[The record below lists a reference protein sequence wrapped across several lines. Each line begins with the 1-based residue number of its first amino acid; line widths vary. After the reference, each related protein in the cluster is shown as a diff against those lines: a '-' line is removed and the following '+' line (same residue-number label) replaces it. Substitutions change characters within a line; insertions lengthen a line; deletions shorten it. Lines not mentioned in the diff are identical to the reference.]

1 MKMRR
6 FFAPTMSQALK
17 QVRREQG
24 GAAVILSQR
33 KVEGGVEVVSAGDP
47 DAVSAESEA
56 ERAPT
61 AAKRIPPSAFQQR
74 PVEEHINPG
83 VGAVADETTGSHE
96 VVALR
101 SEMQQMRTM
110 MEQHLSLV
118 NRVAP
123 LRGDPKQAWL
133 LERLSEIGIAQDV
146 CQQIW
151 EAVAEEEP
159 DQHWRKALGWMEATL
174 PMGEDHILQRGGV
187 IALVGPT
194 GVGKTTMAAKL
205 AARYALRNGTDRVAL
220 VTTDSYRIGAQEQL
234 RAFGQLI
241 GVPVC
246 AVSEV
251 SELHDT
257 LKGLTD
263 RDLVIVDTAG
273 LSQRDMHLL
282 EQLALLRTGEINIDP
297 YLVIAANA
305 QESALN
311 EAVSIFNRIDLKG
324 AILSKLDEGGALGPA
339 LSVLLRHHLPLHYL
353 GDGQRVPEDLQVAR
367 GSDLVDRL
375 VSQKRVAENH
385 AVAAEFQGQ
394 RHLHIV
400 G

>member
-33 KVEGGVEVVSAGDP
+33 KVEGGVEVVSAVDP
-47 DAVSAESEA
+47 DAVEQTAELRTE
-56 ERAPT
+56 
-61 AAKRIPPSAFQQR
+61 KRIPPAAFQQR
-74 PVEEHINPG
+74 PAEESRTVASSPND
-83 VGAVADETTGSHE
+83 GAENQQE
-96 VVALR
+96 MMALR
-101 SEMQQMRTM
+101 GEMQQMKAM

-133 LERLSEIGIAQDV
+133 FERLSEVGIAQDV

-151 EAVAEEEP
+151 DVVADEDPES
-159 DQHWRKALGWMEATL
+159 HWRKALSWMERAL
-174 PMGEDHILQRGGV
+174 PVGEDRILQQGGV

-205 AARYALRNGTDRVAL
+205 AARYALRNGTGRVAL

-234 RAFGQLI
+234 RAFGELI
-241 GVPVC
+241 GVSVY
-246 AVSEV
+246 VVNEV
-251 SELHDT
+251 AELHQT
-257 LKGLTD
+257 LKGLSD

-282 EQLALLRTGEINIDP
+282 EQLALLRTGEVEIDP
-297 YLVIAANA
+297 YLVVAANA

-339 LSVLLRHHLPLHYL
+339 MSVLLRHRLPLHYL

-367 GSDLVDRL
+367 GGDLIDRL
-375 VSQKRVAENH
+375 VSQKNIAEQH
-385 AVAAEFQGQ
+385 GMAAELQGQ
-394 RHLHIV
+394 RHLHVV